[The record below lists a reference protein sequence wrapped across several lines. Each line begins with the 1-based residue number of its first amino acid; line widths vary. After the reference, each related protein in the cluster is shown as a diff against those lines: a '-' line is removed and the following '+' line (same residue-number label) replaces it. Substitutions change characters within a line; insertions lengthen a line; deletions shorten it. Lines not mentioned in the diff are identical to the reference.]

1 MAKRQNQTQTTQ
13 AKHDFRNNLPSASC
27 EDGEVVHIVR
37 PMLVFILT
45 TEVCLKDK
53 EPKVHIKH
61 FLDIES
67 LENAGYVIKAPLML
81 CGIHN
86 FFENLEVVVLELIC
100 ELWRTDKVYRNEVIG
115 GYFVGKFLGISV
127 KQIGETI
134 PQAIGC
140 KR

>member
-81 CGIHN
+81 CGIHRLLLSK
-86 FFENLEVVVLELIC
+86 LEVSALLERAPLALTLC
-100 ELWRTDKVYRNEVIG
+100 L
-115 GYFVGKFLGISV
+115 
-127 KQIGETI
+127 
-134 PQAIGC
+134 
-140 KR
+140 